1 MTMND
6 DELQER
12 FAQKIKFAPSRE
24 WVNSYFDLVK
34 QVLDIT
40 GLKNDDPRLTMSL
53 SPNKTSWHFPVSINF
68 RYVIAMQ
75 KRKIDGQDKYFV
87 GLIFASYCRDIPE
100 LSRDRRIKESWKF
113 SNLRGEFS
121 ETPYFLR
128 FDNLYE
134 AASLIA
140 SSEQV
145 KQCWH
150 DALIAEVNRAKS
162 STFRKFHQP
171 KVYNLVTDKNF
182 RAEILDMAYSESKP
196 ILGLL
201 PDEIDEPQEFY
212 EGAVKSIKVN
222 AFERSQKARNTCVEH
237 YGAKCEICGMTFES
251 RYGEVGKGFIH
262 VHHLK
267 PLGEIG
273 AEYEVDP
280 INDLRPVCPNC
291 HAILHMRKPPYSI
304 DEVKVMIKA
313 QESYSG
319 QVA

>member
-1 MTMND
+1 MTTND

-34 QVLDIT
+34 HVLDVT
-40 GLKNDDPRLTMSL
+40 GLENDNPRLAMSL
-53 SPNKTSWHFPVSINF
+53 SPRKTNWHFPVSINW

-75 KRKIDGQDKYFV
+75 KKKVDGKTNHFV
-87 GLIFASYCRDIPE
+87 GLIFAPYYRDISE
-100 LSRDRRIKESWKF
+100 LSRDRHIKLRWQF
-113 SNLRGEFS
+113 DNLRGEKA
-121 ETPYFLR
+121 EPPVFLS
-128 FDNLYE
+128 FDNLYQ
-134 AASLIA
+134 AASLIT
-140 SSEQV
+140 SSELV
-145 KQCWH
+145 RQCWR
-150 DALIAEVNRAKS
+150 DALLAEISRAKAS
-162 STFRKFHQP
+162 PVRKFHQP
-171 KVYNLVTDKNF
+171 KVYKLITDKNF
-182 RAEILDMAYSESKP
+182 RSEILDMAYSESKP

-222 AFERSQKARNTCVEH
+222 AFERNQKARNTCVEH
-237 YGAKCEICGMTFES
+237 YGAKCEVCDMTFDS
-251 RYGEVGKGFIH
+251 RYGKVGKGFIH

-313 QESYSG
+313 QESYSK